1 MCIRD
6 SSHPQ
11 GAEGPGYY
19 RVGDARDESRALLRE
34 AAAAGAEFVR
44 CPEHVGD
51 VPGYVFADGGAE
63 GTGYYRQHDA
73 PPPDPYEYMSL
84 VLGRASAAAAAF
96 IACPNY
102 VRELDGYRYADGPDG
117 RGYYRQKPEE
127 PKQDDY
133 DELMRMA
140 MGT

>member
-1 MCIRD
+1 
-6 SSHPQ
+6 
-11 GAEGPGYY
+11 
-19 RVGDARDESRALLRE
+19 
-34 AAAAGAEFVR
+34 
-44 CPEHVGD
+44 VGD
-51 VPGYVFADGGAE
+51 VPGYVFTDGGAA

-102 VRELDGYRYADGPDG
+102 VRELGGYRFTEGPDG
-117 RGYYRQKPEE
+117 RGYYRKEE
-127 PKQDDY
+127 PRPAAPDDGSSDY

-140 MGT
+140 MGM